1 MLVVG
6 LTGGVGCG
14 KSAVADIFKK
24 DFNVP
29 VIDADV
35 IARRLTETEEI
46 RERLY
51 EAFGGAYFDNNRI
64 LLREQLRQAVFAD
77 AGIRRILEDLL
88 HPLVYREI
96 RRQLSQLDAGYC
108 ILVVPLLLETGRE
121 GLVDHILVIDC
132 AVELQVE
139 RVVVRDN
146 CSETHVWDII
156 SAQLGRDAR
165 LERADDVLDNDNS
178 LESLREKVAILH
190 DKYSTLGHPPDVS

>member
-6 LTGGVGCG
+6 LTGGVGSG

-35 IARRLTETEEI
+35 VARHLTETEEI

-51 EAFGGAYFDNNRI
+51 EAFGDAYFDNNRV

-77 AGIRRILEDLL
+77 AGIRRTLEDLL

-108 ILVVPLLLETGRE
+108 ILVVPLLLETGGE
-121 GLVDHILVIDC
+121 GLVNHILVIDC
-132 AVELQVE
+132 AVEQQVE

-146 CSETHVWDII
+146 CSETHVRDII

-165 LERADDVLDNDNS
+165 LKWADDVLDNDNS

-190 DKYSTLGHPPDVS
+190 DKYSALGHPPDVS

>member
-46 RERLY
+46 RARLY
-51 EAFGGAYFDNNRI
+51 EAFGGAYFDNNRV

-77 AGIRRILEDLL
+77 AGIRRTLEDLL

-108 ILVVPLLLETGRE
+108 ILVVPLLLETGGE

-132 AVELQVE
+132 AVEQQVE

-146 CSETHVWDII
+146 CSETHVRDII

-178 LESLREKVAILH
+178 LESLPEKVAILH